1 MMTMYKEHVEHEV
14 GVIFECQLGVY
25 IGEAVQ
31 SLANMF
37 GWRYSPQFSMVMKD
51 DVDLEDESYTWAWD
65 EAEQYLNECIA
76 KENHYYGSHPMAGC
90 GCWGYWEIIDEDED
104 DLNV

>member
-1 MMTMYKEHVEHEV
+1 MMTMYKEHVDGEA
-14 GVIFECQLGVY
+14 GVMFECQLGVY

-65 EAEQYLNECIA
+65 EAEQYLNEHIA

-90 GCWGYWEIIDEDED
+90 GCWGYWEVIDAE
-104 DLNV
+104 